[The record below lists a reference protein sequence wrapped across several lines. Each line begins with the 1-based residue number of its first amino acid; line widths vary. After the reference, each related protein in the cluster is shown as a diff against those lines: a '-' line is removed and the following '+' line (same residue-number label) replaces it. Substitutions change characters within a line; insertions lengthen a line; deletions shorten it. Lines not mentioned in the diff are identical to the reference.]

1 MQGPE
6 RTPLEASSPGGV
18 LSVNLGR
25 SRVLHVTRRATIPA
39 ISGNTEGLKSNH
51 VKRLEATYRRRV
63 RPDEVTSP
71 ELARHLSEL
80 SLETG
85 RQIGALINRRGEI
98 EHVIVGNSF
107 KLELPEIGRVR
118 AGDTRLRGLR
128 LVHTHLKDDPL
139 TPDDLTD
146 LALLRLDLVCAIV
159 ARPDGLPG
167 KVYLGYLDPEA
178 SGEEHKFWKTEVAE
192 GVHGLDFDPVARAEE
207 IEAAFARSATGR
219 EVAVQGRAILV
230 GVALEGRDRANA
242 SMAEM
247 KELARTAG
255 VQVLDE
261 FIQARP
267 QVDPRYVIGRGK
279 LEELNLRAMQLFAD
293 MIIFD
298 HDLSPAQARHIA
310 DRTNLKVL
318 DRTQLILD
326 IFAQHAH
333 SAEGRLQVELAQLRY
348 RLPRLAQRDEGL
360 SRLMGGG
367 VGGRGPGETK
377 LEMDRRRVRD
387 RINVLEKRIDA
398 LSASRQLRRQQR
410 ARHDVPV
417 ISIVGYTNAGK
428 STLLNHLTN
437 SDVVAENKLF
447 ATLDPSSRR
456 LRFPRDREVIITD
469 TVGFIRALPPTLMSA
484 FRATL
489 EELSEADL
497 LLHVVDASDPE
508 YPQQIEAVERILK
521 ELGLHEMPRLL
532 VFNKSD
538 LLEGGV
544 EGHVAHTTAQGRRRD
559 GITIS
564 AETGEGLTEL
574 LHRVEE
580 LLWREGKSLTPN
592 GASIQDDPHPH

>member
-1 MQGPE
+1 M
-6 RTPLEASSPGGV
+6 
-18 LSVNLGR
+18 
-25 SRVLHVTRRATIPA
+25 
-39 ISGNTEGLKSNH
+39 
-51 VKRLEATYRRRV
+51 KRLEATYRRHV
-63 RPDEVTSP
+63 RPEEVTSP

-85 RQIGALINRRGEI
+85 RQIGVLINRRGDI
-98 EHVIVGNSF
+98 EHVIVGDAS

-139 TPDDLTD
+139 TSDDLTD
-146 LALLRLDLVCAIV
+146 LVLLRLDLVCAIV
-159 ARPDGLPG
+159 VRPEGLPG

-178 SGEEHKFWKTEVAE
+178 TGERAKYWKTEVAE
-192 GVHGLDFDPVARAEE
+192 DVHGLDFDPVARAEE
-207 IEAAFARSATGR
+207 IEAAFGRSVAGR
-219 EVAVQGRAILV
+219 EVATEGRAILV
-230 GVALEGRDRANA
+230 GVSTGDRGHANA
-242 SMAEM
+242 SMAEL

-255 VQVLDE
+255 VEVLDT
-261 FIQARP
+261 FIQTRNKI
-267 QVDPRYVIGRGK
+267 DPRFVIGRGK

-293 MIIFD
+293 TIIFD
-298 HDLSPAQARHIA
+298 HDLTPSQARHIA
-310 DRTNLKVL
+310 DRTELKVL

-333 SAEGRLQVELAQLRY
+333 TAEGRLQVELAQLRY

-377 LEMDRRRVRD
+377 LEIDRRRVRD
-387 RINVLEKRIDA
+387 RITMLEKRIDA
-398 LSASRQLRRQQR
+398 LSAGRQVRRQQR

-428 STLLNHLTN
+428 STLLNHLTD
-437 SDVVAENKLF
+437 SDVVVENKLF

-469 TVGFIRALPPTLMSA
+469 TVGFIRDLPQTLVSA

-489 EELSEADL
+489 EELTEADL
-497 LLHVVDASDPE
+497 LLHVVDASDPDH
-508 YPQQIEAVERILK
+508 PRHIEAVERILK
-521 ELGLHEMPRLL
+521 SLGLEEVPRLL
-532 VFNKSD
+532 VYNKGD

-544 EGHVAHTTAQGRRRD
+544 EGYVAHGTAQARE
-559 GITIS
+559 GIPIS

-580 LLWREGKSLTPN
+580 LLWREGKSLTSG
-592 GASIQDDPHPH
+592 GASFQDDPHPQH

>member
-1 MQGPE
+1 
-6 RTPLEASSPGGV
+6 L
-18 LSVNLGR
+18 
-25 SRVLHVTRRATIPA
+25 
-39 ISGNTEGLKSNH
+39 
-51 VKRLEATYRRRV
+51 KRLEATYRRRV
-63 RPDEVTSP
+63 RPEEVTSP

-85 RQIGALINRRGEI
+85 RQIGVLINRRGDI
-98 EHVIVGNSF
+98 EHVIVGDAA

-146 LALLRLDLVCAIV
+146 LILLRLDLVCAIV
-159 ARPDGLPG
+159 VRPEGLPG
-167 KVYLGYLDPEA
+167 KVYLGHLDPA
-178 SGEEHKFWKTEVAE
+178 ATGERAKLWKSEVADDI
-192 GVHGLDFDPVARAEE
+192 HGLDFDPLARAEE
-207 IEAAFARSATGR
+207 IEAAFGRSVSGR
-219 EVAVQGRAILV
+219 EVATQGRAILV
-230 GVALEGRDRANA
+230 GVATDDRGHANA
-242 SMAEM
+242 SMAEL

-255 VQVLDE
+255 VEILDT
-261 FIQARP
+261 FIQTRNKI
-267 QVDPRYVIGRGK
+267 DPRFVIGRGK

-293 MIIFD
+293 TLIFD
-298 HDLSPAQARHIA
+298 HDLSPSQARHIA
-310 DRTNLKVL
+310 DRTDLKVL

-333 SAEGRLQVELAQLRY
+333 TAEGRLQVELAQLRY

-360 SRLMGGG
+360 SRLMGGI
-367 VGGRGPGETK
+367 GGRGPGETK
-377 LEMDRRRVRD
+377 LEIDRRRVRD
-387 RINVLEKRIDA
+387 RITMLERRIDA
-398 LSASRQLRRQQR
+398 LSASRQVRRQQR

-428 STLLNHLTN
+428 STLLNHLTD

-469 TVGFIRALPPTLMSA
+469 TVGFIRELPRTLVSA

-489 EELSEADL
+489 EELSDADL
-497 LLHVVDASDPE
+497 LLHVVDAADPDH
-508 YPQQIEAVERILK
+508 PRHIEAVERILR
-521 ELGLHEMPRLL
+521 ELGLQDVPRLL
-532 VFNKSD
+532 VYNKCD

-544 EGHVAHTTAQGRRRD
+544 EGYVAHGTAQARD
-559 GITIS
+559 GIPIS
-564 AETGEGLTEL
+564 AETGEGLTAL

-580 LLWREGKSLTPN
+580 LLWLEGKSLTTS
-592 GASIQDDPHPH
+592 GASFQDEPHPPH